1 MASDLARKLYETAA
15 GCAGPVVQPW
25 SHVDPA
31 HQAAWERIAAT
42 AERELDAV
50 PSAQCDQAL
59 LVLASVVSIL
69 RRQGGYMTSE
79 DQATMRGARALLAEH
94 GRSVP

>member
-15 GCAGPVVQPW
+15 GMAGPVLQPW
-25 SHVDPA
+25 DRVDPA
-31 HQAAWERIAAT
+31 HQASWERIAAT
-42 AERELDAV
+42 AEHELDAV
-50 PSAQCDQAL
+50 PSAQRDQAL
-59 LVLASVVSIL
+59 LVLARVVAIL

-94 GRSVP
+94 GMGVP